1 MRTIIRNIERKR
13 DLDTNLT
20 RYAAGMEK
28 TYARY
33 SRVRLAM
40 NYYSAYERYVEDPAN
55 YAFIECL
62 PLFHHVMKDM
72 ILGEASMEQKKEAV
86 QTLSGM
92 RDGIIDTM
100 KTATAYADIF
110 YIYEYVLNRQEYR
123 FKEGEL
129 PQDYSDENFTRD
141 IMHYIVDDEDKSVI
155 NSKISEVIGQL
166 PLRLTKQKFFEYLNN
181 GLSIYLG
188 SDRKALDDFLYRIR
202 TSAMIERPDRFYDEL
217 TELDEIRETLT
228 GMDYTKID
236 KQAFDD
242 LFHALKEAGS
252 YLNEVTDAYVSVT
265 ELLND
270 AIVILLA
277 ETAEG
282 GPVILEEEKSAN
294 AAAAA
299 NRAEGVSKKREEAC
313 MLILKEVCRCFM
325 EEEGDMEAASDTLV
339 FLEGEQEYLMEQLNS
354 NCFILN
360 DWYQSNKDELLSYG
374 LLMRF
379 QALDRMANL
388 TSGSVFAELEETDG
402 DVQEEISVDEVYLQ
416 EKKDILYNDLSELW
430 NECGR
435 PVMRAVMAT
444 IISELPVFFQN
455 ISELQEFIYQ
465 CLNQCRDKAEKLACI
480 EILNGIM
487 DEADD

>member
-1 MRTIIRNIERKR
+1 MRAIIRNIERKR
-13 DLDTNLT
+13 NLDVNLT

-28 TYARY
+28 SYARY
-33 SRVRLAM
+33 SKVRLAM
-40 NYYSAYERYVEDPAN
+40 NYYSANERYSEDPAS
-55 YAFIECL
+55 YSFIECL
-62 PLFHHVMKDM
+62 PLFHHIVKET
-72 ILGEASMEQKKEAV
+72 ILGDASAGQKKEAI
-86 QTLSGM
+86 QTLYGM

-129 PQDYSDENFTRD
+129 PKGYTDEDFTRD
-141 IMHYIVDDEDKSVI
+141 IMHYIVSDEDKSVI

-188 SDRKALDDFLYRIR
+188 SDKKALDDFLYRIR
-202 TSAMIERPDRFYDEL
+202 TSAMIERPDSFYDEL
-217 TELDEIRETLT
+217 TELYEIRETLT
-228 GMDYTKID
+228 CMDYAKID
-236 KQAFDD
+236 KEAFDSLSD
-242 LFHALKEAGS
+242 ALKEAVS
-252 YLNEVTDAYVSVT
+252 YLNEVTDAYVSVA
-265 ELLND
+265 ELIND

-282 GPVILEEEKSAN
+282 GVVVLEEETP
-294 AAAAA
+294 AAAD
-299 NRAEGVSKKREEAC
+299 RMEETSRKREEAC
-313 MLILKEVCRCFM
+313 MQIMKEVCGCFL
-325 EEEGDMEAASDTLV
+325 EEEGDMEAASDILV
-339 FLEGEQEYLMEQLNS
+339 FLEGEQEHLMEQLNS

-360 DWYQSNKDELLSYG
+360 DWYQSNKDELSDYG
-374 LLMRF
+374 LLARF

-402 DVQEEISVDEVYLQ
+402 DGKEEISVDEVYLQ
-416 EKKDILYNDLSELW
+416 EKKDILYNDLSGLW

-444 IISELPVFFQN
+444 VVSELPVFFQN
-455 ISELQEFIYQ
+455 ISELQDFIYQ
-465 CLNQCRDKAEKLACI
+465 CLNQCRDKSEKLACI